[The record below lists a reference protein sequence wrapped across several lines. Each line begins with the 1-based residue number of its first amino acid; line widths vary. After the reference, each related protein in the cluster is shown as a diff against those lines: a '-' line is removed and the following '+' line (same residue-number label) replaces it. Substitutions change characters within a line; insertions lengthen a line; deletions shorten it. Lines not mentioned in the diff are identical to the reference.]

1 MSLHEKY
8 TFLEQNLR
16 RARSRENAQTI
27 KIDLNY
33 IVTVG
38 QLQNWKCAL
47 TGWDLEFV
55 RGGTYWGGKWC
66 NPMSCTID
74 RIDNKKGYVI
84 GNVQLVTW
92 FANKTKGHL
101 NDQDFVEMCKS
112 VAKHHA

>member
-16 RARSRENAQTI
+16 RAQNRENAQIITI
-27 KIDLNY
+27 NKYDLVAQGKI
-33 IVTVG
+33 
-38 QLQNWKCAL
+38 QNWKCAL
-47 TGWDLEFV
+47 TGWPLEFV

-74 RIDNKKGYVI
+74 RIDNEKGYVH

-101 NDQDFVEMCKS
+101 NDSDFVKMCKS